1 MVEPKEAGDPV
12 IPRVVFRT
20 EGELLAPL
28 VLSQR
33 YVHKEEIGLGVVL
46 VYVNRT
52 ASSSPPWP
60 LTVDSRSRGCRK
72 RVEVGLQSRCKD
84 RKGNL
89 FGE

>member
-33 YVHKEEIGLGVVL
+33 YVHKEEVGLGVVL
-46 VYVNRT
+46 VYVNLIM
-52 ASSSPPWP
+52 AVLESC
-60 LTVDSRSRGCRK
+60 LTVEAEPTTIVPPVHPRRSH
-72 RVEVGLQSRCKD
+72 
-84 RKGNL
+84 
-89 FGE
+89 